1 MKWGDIRA
9 RIRGDLTGVL
19 REGKWEVMLQPL
31 VKFNCKDD
39 RGKALWSTIV
49 EMHKKCMSYVEKGD
63 RMANILY
70 PLRTRWGM
78 YLRCCSQGGR
88 SL

>member
-1 MKWGDIRA
+1 
-9 RIRGDLTGVL
+9 
-19 REGKWEVMLQPL
+19 MLQPL

-70 PLRTRWGM
+70 PLRTR
-78 YLRCCSQGGR
+78 
-88 SL
+88 